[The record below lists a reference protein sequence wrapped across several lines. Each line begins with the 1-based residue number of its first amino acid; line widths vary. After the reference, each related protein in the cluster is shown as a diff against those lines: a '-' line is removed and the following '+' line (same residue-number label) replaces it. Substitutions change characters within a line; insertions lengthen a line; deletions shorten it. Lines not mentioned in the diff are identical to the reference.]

1 MLKRDFF
8 SEKPCEKCVTDITEI
23 KAENGKLYV
32 SAIFDCF
39 DVSVLGLAMDDNMR
53 AELCVQTVDNAVTA
67 LTLSLRE
74 QSFIPTA
81 EPIHKRIVPTGDE
94 ALRSETKHE
103 QCRRQMS

>member
-1 MLKRDFF
+1 MTEQNNAFNEQLK
-8 SEKPCEKCVTDITEI
+8 
-23 KAENGKLYV
+23 V
-32 SAIFDCF
+32 SAFFDCF
-39 DVSVLGLAMDDNMR
+39 DVSVLGLSMDDNMR

-103 QCRRQMS
+103 QRRRQMS